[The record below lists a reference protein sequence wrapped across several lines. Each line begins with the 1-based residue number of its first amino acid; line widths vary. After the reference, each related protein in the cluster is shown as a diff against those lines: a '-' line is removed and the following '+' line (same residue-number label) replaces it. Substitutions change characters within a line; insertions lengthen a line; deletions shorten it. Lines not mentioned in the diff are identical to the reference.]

1 MNIFYLYRTK
11 LQQQQSLLAQLE
23 QTRVENASLAS
34 RLQRVE
40 TQYNNYVSSET
51 ELVDLNAEL
60 KDRAERLACELEK
73 SQEAATRIGMQSDEV
88 LASTR
93 TSAANDRLNLQ
104 ARLDDLESQ
113 LSDCHAKMN
122 EMAELQKKVIHIQT
136 VYRLSF
142 NIYMLVTD

>member
-60 KDRAERLACELEK
+60 KDRAERLASELEK